1 MNFKPYQNY
10 RKMFFLIGK
19 INNWNKADLSDGETN
34 LYFENSFIGKSTIN
48 TQQFTDTL
56 DISFWIDNNIIVNR
70 EKIKD
75 FSETK
80 LIGSNKKETYAWKLS
95 VRNNKAYSI
104 IVRLYDQIP
113 ISSTKDIQ
121 VDALEFSGGNLNQ
134 ETGMVKWTLDLKGNE
149 TKEIILKYSVK
160 FPKDKAVV
168 IE

>member
-1 MNFKPYQNY
+1 
-10 RKMFFLIGK
+10 
-19 INNWNKADLSDGETN
+19 
-34 LYFENSFIGKSTIN
+34 
-48 TQQFTDTL
+48 
-56 DISFWIDNNIIVNR
+56 
-70 EKIKD
+70 
-75 FSETK
+75 
-80 LIGSNKKETYAWKLS
+80 
-95 VRNNKAYSI
+95 
-104 IVRLYDQIP
+104 LYDQIP